1 MLWEIKKDVLLTD
14 SILKTLHTD
23 ELNGRKVHL
32 KATGPKAN
40 QLKHHAILILE
51 KLQYDSAAIYVEV
64 NDLLKV
70 MPRI

>member
-1 MLWEIKKDVLLTD
+1 MLLTD
-14 SILKTLHTD
+14 CILKTLHTD
-23 ELNGRKVHL
+23 ELNGGQVHL
-32 KATGPKAN
+32 KSPGSKAN

-51 KLQYDSAAIYVEV
+51 KLQYDSPAIYVEI